1 MRRSAI
7 SVGDNILR
15 VEGLLESVGTED
27 ATMLVGGAAVADK
40 ASEDER
46 DDELCGGPVGAVD
59 RGS

>member
-7 SVGDNILR
+7 SVGDNFLR

-27 ATMLVGGAAVADK
+27 ATMLVGGAAAAADK

-46 DDELCGGPVGAVD
+46 DDEL
-59 RGS
+59 